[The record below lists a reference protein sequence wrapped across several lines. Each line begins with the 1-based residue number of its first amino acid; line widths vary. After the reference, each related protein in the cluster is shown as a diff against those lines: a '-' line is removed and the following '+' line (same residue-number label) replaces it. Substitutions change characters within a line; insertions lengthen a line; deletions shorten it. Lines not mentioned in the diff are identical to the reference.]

1 MHRPTL
7 VDCCCILV
15 DADAGIGEAIECVE
29 SHPAGNA
36 RDGEAGK
43 LLTLVG
49 SGRPADPSPP
59 SAHSEIR

>member
-7 VDCCCILV
+7 VDCRCILV
-15 DADAGIGEAIECVE
+15 DADGGIGEAIERVD
-29 SHPAGNA
+29 SRAAGNA
-36 RDGEAGK
+36 RNEDADE
-43 LLTLVG
+43 LLTFVG